1 MRKNAINQERQ
12 FFHPTYAERPLGMYP
27 GGRSMRVM
35 YDGGGSIL
43 DDILDGR
50 GIQDTFIIALLV
62 TGAIRDH
69 LLGKRTAF
77 R

>member
-1 MRKNAINQERQ
+1 
-12 FFHPTYAERPLGMYP
+12 
-27 GGRSMRVM
+27 MRVM
-35 YDGGGSIL
+35 YDDGGSIL

-62 TGAIRDH
+62 TGTIRDH
-69 LLGKRTAF
+69 PLGKRTAF